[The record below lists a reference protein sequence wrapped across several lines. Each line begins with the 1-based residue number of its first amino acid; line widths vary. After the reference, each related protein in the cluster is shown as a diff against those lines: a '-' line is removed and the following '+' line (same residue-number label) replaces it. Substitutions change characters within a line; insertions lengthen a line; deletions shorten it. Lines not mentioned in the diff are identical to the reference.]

1 MFLLNGSEDGI
12 KNAKNFV
19 LSENK
24 RYQYKKKIVDCC
36 LGWGSD
42 KFIVI
47 YANTR
52 EEK

>member
-1 MFLLNGSEDGI
+1 MFLLSESEDGI
-12 KNAKNFV
+12 KNAKNFI
-19 LSENK
+19 LRENK
-24 RYQYKKKIVDCC
+24 KYQHKKIVDCY

-42 KFIVI
+42 KFIVM